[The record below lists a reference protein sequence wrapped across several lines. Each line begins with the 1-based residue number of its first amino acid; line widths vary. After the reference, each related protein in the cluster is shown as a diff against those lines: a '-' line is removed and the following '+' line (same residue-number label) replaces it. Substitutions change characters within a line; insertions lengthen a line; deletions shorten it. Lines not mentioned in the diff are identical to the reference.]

1 MSRYSNIYNFFGCFI
16 DSEIFATFFFHV
28 EWQNAI
34 FSFGGND
41 VKRWPLQ
48 LRRSTPDIV
57 SSSSN
62 SSSLQQHDLVMIQE
76 RNLPTSPSPSL
87 YSPHS
92 KSSFNKSGIGQPN
105 SKKQLLIGQTGS
117 DSSRTTLQLIQSISL
132 VGVSID
138 HTLRLILQS
147 DIPSSGK
154 LVSESSTFS
163 YHGPSYCIGR
173 IVFY

>member
-1 MSRYSNIYNFFGCFI
+1 
-16 DSEIFATFFFHV
+16 
-28 EWQNAI
+28 
-34 FSFGGND
+34 
-41 VKRWPLQ
+41 
-48 LRRSTPDIV
+48 
-57 SSSSN
+57 
-62 SSSLQQHDLVMIQE
+62 MIQE

-154 LVSESSTFS
+154 LVAAHYHSMVHLTALVELFS
-163 YHGPSYCIGR
+163 GKFQTDTANVSI
-173 IVFY
+173 